1 MTLPG
6 KLTIGYVHEDNPV
19 KSYFRFKP
27 LLTLSEHNFQPV
39 DEGAAAQ
46 YPEDGF
52 IRIVPDKNEIS
63 QFKARMRQLGRYCLL
78 DLRRH
83 PNENDKIRPNKNYAP
98 DGTERNAHIVYSD
111 VIASLSPEMALEV
124 VEATGVFDGETIT
137 LRAPLPGTK
146 YVAVKREEKL
156 SGPWVWVESQDIPG
170 CITLSIAPGHKRVD
184 AALDEAMLYQVE
196 GVEGQFTLLY
206 NPALFGVTE
215 APQEAPAEKPEPET
229 APEAVQSAHTA
240 PLAPPAQPQQPVQ
253 AVQPPVQPVQ
263 PMQVQQP
270 VQQPVQPVQVQTLV
284 QAHQPVQVQQPVQA
298 QQPVQ
303 VQQPMLP
310 QPVQPAAPQAA
321 PEPPAEKAWLAKDDS
336 YPKAVSRRLR
346 EPLDMQSG
354 INPRRGRSL
363 NEVVDE
369 QWRRSRCD
377 QLGHPVPP
385 EATTRPVM
393 SPIERAVEALK
404 EAWAL
409 PAARD
414 GLIDALESDD
424 ALGYALRE
432 RYAPPGKTA
441 ADDVA
446 ERLEASRLQ
455 LITEVDALR
464 LKRQD
469 MRQALMQEL
478 RDGRREEFSRYEQQN
493 EALRREV
500 EKNEQAAAAARM
512 AAEAAEKLL
521 QETSDKLEEK
531 LLDSMAAS
539 HARELL
545 LRMTDAHRR
554 PVGHP
559 EVYAPSGGEL
569 ISDLRVQMDAAG
581 YALTNDEAVNLVAS
595 MVVGGTVILSGAPGT
610 GKSGLAR
617 ALVAALG
624 LSEASS
630 RFVQT
635 RSVSD
640 AAIDRLLTS
649 ADSLTLSASLIDDV
663 NDCDGDVP
671 CAHIIGLQER
681 IFAQAAPV
689 VLMLTAQDAP
699 DGKPLSA
706 RLLGRAFM
714 IRLSPTAADAPWK
727 PRNRTAP
734 EPGRSPSLA
743 ALRKIFTPGELPGEV
758 ENRLNA
764 LRAAL
769 APLGWTLDRHTL
781 DQTWSYCAA
790 VTRMMTCSPLEALD
804 WALSQRAMPAML
816 AAMDLPALRVLP
828 SLLTGL
834 PRCLKLMDEPLPLPP
849 L

>member
-1 MTLPG
+1 MSLPG
-6 KLTIGYVHEDNPV
+6 KLTIGFVHEDNPV

-27 LLTLSEHNFQPV
+27 LLTLSEHEFLPI
-39 DEGAAAQ
+39 DEGTAAQ

-111 VIASLSPEMALEV
+111 VIASLSPDMACEV
-124 VEATGVFDGETIT
+124 VDATGVFDGETVT
-137 LRAPLPGTK
+137 LRAALPGTRL
-146 YVAVKREEKL
+146 VAIRREDRL

-170 CITLSIAPGHKRVD
+170 CITLSIAPGHARVD
-184 AALDEAMLYQVE
+184 AQLEETRILQVA
-196 GVEGQFTLLY
+196 GPDGQYTLLY
-206 NPALFGVTE
+206 NPALLGVTAASHE
-215 APQEAPAEKPEPET
+215 ALAEKPEPE
-229 APEAVQSAHTA
+229 ALPEAAHATHTQPQEA
-240 PLAPPAQPQQPVQ
+240 PAQPAQQPAQPVQHPVLPPVPQQVSQPTQPFPQPQPQPVQ
-253 AVQPPVQPVQ
+253 AAPP
-263 PMQVQQP
+263 
-270 VQQPVQPVQVQTLV
+270 
-284 QAHQPVQVQQPVQA
+284 AF
-298 QQPVQ
+298 
-303 VQQPMLP
+303 
-310 QPVQPAAPQAA
+310 PAAPQTA
-321 PEPPAEKAWLAKDDS
+321 PEPAEKAWLTRDES
-336 YPKAVSRRLR
+336 YPKAVARRLR

-385 EATTRPVM
+385 EATTMPVM
-393 SPIERAVEALK
+393 SPIERALEALK
-404 EAWAL
+404 AAWAL

-424 ALGYALRE
+424 ALSFALRE
-432 RYAPPGKTA
+432 RYAAPGGSA
-441 ADDVA
+441 ADEAA

-455 LITEVDALR
+455 LITEIDALR

-469 MRQALMQEL
+469 MRQALMTEL
-478 RDGRREEFSRYEQQN
+478 RDGRREEFHRYEQQN
-493 EALRREV
+493 EALRLEV

-569 ISDLRVQMDAAG
+569 ISDLRVLMDAAG
-581 YALTNDEAVNLVAS
+581 YPLTNDEAVNLVAS

-617 ALVAALG
+617 ALAAALG
-624 LSEASS
+624 LSGASS

-635 RSVSD
+635 RSAED
-640 AAIDRLLTS
+640 PAIDRLLTS
-649 ADSLTLSASLIDDV
+649 ADSLTLSAALIDDV
-663 NDCDGDVP
+663 NDLGGDVP

-681 IFAQAAPV
+681 IHAQSTPV

-706 RLLGRAFM
+706 RLLGRAFL

-727 PRNRTAP
+727 PRPRTIP
-734 EPGRSPSLA
+734 DPSCSPSLA
-743 ALRKIFTPGELPGEV
+743 ALKKIFAPGALPGEV

-804 WALSQRAMPAML
+804 WALSQRAIPAML
-816 AAMDLPALRVLP
+816 AAMDLPALRALP
-828 SLLTGL
+828 SLLAGL
-834 PRCLKLMDEPLPLPP
+834 PRCRKLMDQPLPLPP